1 MGADRVMGSHAEK
14 VGNDHEPLG
23 SGRVCAQGRER
34 TDESVLEF
42 EEGVMGVRGEVSE
55 AVHIAQLPNV
65 VRKDGQKEVRQERSE
80 VFRETQ
86 KERRREAPDDIAE
99 EEGRMKGDGHGKKML
114 PIKVTRGE
122 SESKLRIA
130 GVRSYAH
137 LSQRLFQRNGSADE
151 YRVFTWGV
159 FPKPPPLL
167 ILTSIAAE
175 NGAFQSAHSPIP
187 TYRYSSS
194 GECG

>member
-23 SGRVCAQGRER
+23 SGRVCAQGGESA
-34 TDESVLEF
+34 DESVLEF

-55 AVHIAQLPNV
+55 TVHIAELPNV

-86 KERRREAPDDIAE
+86 KERRRESPDDIAE

-114 PIKVTRGE
+114 PIKVTCGE
-122 SESKLRIA
+122 SESKLRIT
-130 GVRSYAH
+130 GVRSDAH
-137 LSQRLFQRNGSADE
+137 LSQRFYLRDE
-151 YRVFTWGV
+151 GTDGYRVSPCFG
-159 FPKPPPLL
+159 
-167 ILTSIAAE
+167 AA
-175 NGAFQSAHSPIP
+175 P
-187 TYRYSSS
+187 
-194 GECG
+194 